1 MSKPRVFIVVAS
13 FYPSIGGIQNQALIQ
28 SQSLLRERGY
38 EATIIT
44 FRYHKAWLRRE
55 TLGGVPVI
63 RVAGAFLD
71 KRERLPR
78 VVQRLWYLL
87 ALVVMG
93 WHLWH
98 YRNRYDLLHVHQLN
112 LLALP
117 AALVSQL
124 TGKPIIV
131 VIRCADSGMGT
142 GPYKV
147 SLERGPLDAAT
158 PWLYIE
164 GQEKDS
170 SDLESLERAGRPF
183 VRLLHSLLWRIPAV
197 VVILSSRMR
206 DDLVAHS
213 FTLPRVWHIPNGVD
227 TSRFAPQAED
237 AINQSPQVVVCTSRL
252 CYQKGIDVLL
262 QAWRLVSEQSLS
274 PVRLLIAGGGP
285 IQSQL
290 ERMTEALG
298 IADSVEFAGEQRDIV
313 AQLHRGTIGVLP
325 SRWEGMPNALLEA
338 MACGLPCVATRV
350 SGSED
355 IIQSGVN
362 GLLVEPED
370 YQGLAQALL
379 TLLNNPELAR
389 HYGQAA
395 RATVEA
401 RYSLDRVLDSLIAL
415 YHKITNKPIENTT
428 AMASEVCRSVRPF
441 SQ

>member
-13 FYPSIGGIQNQALIQ
+13 FYPAVGGIQTQAFIQ
-28 SQSLLRERGY
+28 SQHLRERGY

-44 FRYHKAWLRRE
+44 FRHHKAWLRRE

-63 RVAGAFLD
+63 RVAGAFLE

-78 VVQRLWYLL
+78 VLQRLWYLL
-87 ALVVMG
+87 AMVVMG

-98 YRNRYDLLHVHQLN
+98 YRHRYDLLHVYQLN

-117 AALVSQL
+117 VALVSWL
-124 TGKPIIV
+124 TGKPMV
-131 VIRCADSGMGT
+131 VVVRCADSGMGT
-142 GPYKV
+142 RPYKV
-147 SLERGPLDAAT
+147 SLARGPLDAST
-158 PWLYIE
+158 PWLYID
-164 GQEKDS
+164 GQEKDG

-183 VRLLHSLLWRIPAV
+183 VRLLHSLLWRIPAE

-206 DDLVAHS
+206 DDLTARG
-213 FTLPRVWHIPNGVD
+213 FTLPKVRHIPNGVD
-227 TSRFAPQAED
+227 TSRFVPLAED
-237 AINQSPQVVVCTSRL
+237 AIKQRPQVVVCTSRL

-262 QAWRLVSEQSLS
+262 QAWRLVSEQLLS
-274 PVRLLIAGGGP
+274 PAQLLIVGGGP

-290 ERMTEALG
+290 EYMAEALG

-313 AQLHRGTIGVLP
+313 AQLHRGAMGVLP

-338 MACGLPCVATRV
+338 MACGLPCVATCV

-370 YQGLAQALL
+370 YQELAQALL

-389 HYGQAA
+389 HYGRAA

-401 RYSLDRVLDSLIAL
+401 GYSLDRVLDPLIAL

-428 AMASEVCRSVRPF
+428 AITSEVCRKDIHSCVE
-441 SQ
+441 